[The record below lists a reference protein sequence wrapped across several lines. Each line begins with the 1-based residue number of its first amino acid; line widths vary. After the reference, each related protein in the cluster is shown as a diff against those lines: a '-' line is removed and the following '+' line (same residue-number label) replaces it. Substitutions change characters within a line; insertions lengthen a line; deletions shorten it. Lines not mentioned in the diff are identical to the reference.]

1 MYMDKVF
8 KLHGYPSTIP
18 SGKDTVFVSQFWQEF
33 MAMQG
38 IQIQLS
44 SSYRPQTDR
53 QTEVVSRCLETYL
66 RCMCSDSPQRWSKW
80 LPSTEWFYNTSNHT
94 AIKASP
100 FEIMYGQPTPIHLPY
115 LPGESKVEL
124 VNRSLAKRE
133 EMLKILKFHL
143 RRAQDRMRQT
153 ANEHKKD

>member
-1 MYMDKVF
+1 
-8 KLHGYPSTIP
+8 
-18 SGKDTVFVSQFWQEF
+18 
-33 MAMQG
+33 
-38 IQIQLS
+38 
-44 SSYRPQTDR
+44 
-53 QTEVVSRCLETYL
+53 
-66 RCMCSDSPQRWSKW
+66 
-80 LPSTEWFYNTSNHT
+80 
-94 AIKASP
+94 
-100 FEIMYGQPTPIHLPY
+100 MYGQPTPIHLPY